1 MNATQTISTTSDIPA
16 ILQDFYL
23 GTGTGTDRKAGLL
36 ERGVSE
42 IFPGGVTGG
51 DAYRLRYADLINQ
64 GLTGEGAVAGLSDSQ
79 IQLGRDIESLS
90 VPGAFGEARQ
100 YGQNAAAG
108 LSALQNLQAM
118 GVSAPELLQYQM
130 TAPDLFGQQQAQ
142 QYMSP
147 YMQSV
152 VDVQQRKAVDAA
164 RQAQL
169 GANLGAARAGT
180 FGGSRQAVL
189 QGVREAGL
197 RQEMGDL
204 QATGLQRAFE
214 NAQQQFERDRAAQF
228 NVGKENLAAALGVQ
242 TLGAGQSLEAQR
254 ANQTAQLEAA
264 RQRGLAATGLG
275 NLAQTMGGLGTQ
287 QLAGELDIL
296 KTRGAFGDLERA
308 VEQQRI
314 DAQRRDLTE
323 KADYGMT
330 QVGQLSNL
338 LRGIPLSG
346 STQTTTTPPPSF
358 ASQLTGLGITGIG
371 LYNLLGGGKTG

>member
-1 MNATQTISTTSDIPA
+1 MATQTISTTSDIPA

-42 IFPGGVTGG
+42 IFPGGVTGE

-189 QGVREAGL
+189 QGIREAGL

-287 QLAGELDIL
+287 QLAGELDII

-346 STQTTTTPPPSF
+346 STSTTTTPPPSF
-358 ASQLTGLGITGIG
+358 ASQLTGLGLTGIG
-371 LYNLLGGGKTG
+371 LYNLLGGGKSS

>member
-1 MNATQTISTTSDIPA
+1 MATQTISTTSDIPA

-42 IFPGGVTGG
+42 IFPGGVTGE

-79 IQLGRDIESLS
+79 LQLGRDIESLS

-287 QLAGELDIL
+287 QLAGELDII

-346 STQTTTTPPPSF
+346 STSTTTTPPPSF
-358 ASQLTGLGITGIG
+358 ASQLTGLGLTGIS